1 MPVCPAWKME
11 VFMTK
16 TKTRLIS
23 AVIAVLVV
31 AAALF
36 LLLPSV
42 LSTTASGE
50 VWSGQLATTIA
61 TGNGTEEN
69 PYKIKTA

>member
-1 MPVCPAWKME
+1 
-11 VFMTK
+11 MTK

-23 AVIAVLVV
+23 AGIAILVV

-42 LSTTASGE
+42 RSTTASGE
-50 VWSGQLATTIA
+50 VWNGQAADSFA
-61 TGNGTEEN
+61 TGDGTEAN
-69 PYKIKTA
+69 P